1 LLVVG
6 CWLLVVGCW
15 LLVVGCWHEASEH
28 TRDLFCEHS
37 VRCFDRA
44 RLARLSVKMF
54 EHETPGE
61 CEFLSRRH
69 ESSSPELAQNSRIW
83 PAR

>member
-1 LLVVG
+1 MSLVAG
-6 CWLLVVGCW
+6 RL
-15 LLVVGCWHEASEH
+15 HEASAQ

-44 RLARLSVKMF
+44 RLARQSAKMS
-54 EHETPGE
+54 EHEALGE

-69 ESSSPELAQNSRIW
+69 EP
-83 PAR
+83 

>member
-1 LLVVG
+1 VGRWSLVVG
-6 CWLLVVGCW
+6 RWSLVVGRW
-15 LLVVGCWHEASEH
+15 SLEANRWHEASAQ

-44 RLARLSVKMF
+44 RLARLSAKMF
-54 EHETPGE
+54 EHETLGE

-69 ESSSPELAQNSRIW
+69 
-83 PAR
+83 